1 VTTLYTGN
9 AGAAIARAPP
19 SILLSVDADDLNS
32 ELLNRPL
39 ATLAD
44 VVAFL
49 QFYTALLGISRP
61 NNDTLVVNGLG
72 DAGPALQTAG
82 PSTATTYKLVHE
94 MAGFDA
100 IRRRRYVG
108 LTAGTA
114 CIVDAVNALWNG
126 TAWVRDTDQADAVLW
141 RVGGGQTQFQVWKMG
156 QSGWDGSIVLG
167 REQGGAGTITL
178 HDGAIVFTGTSIGG
192 WGSSNPTTG
201 TAAPNRLLA
210 KNICKAWGS
219 IQLGS
224 PPKWLDG
231 FNVQDAITAPN
242 STTLQVNF
250 VSPMTFAAYAVATNI
265 VRVTATDLRF
275 VDVLNKTQT
284 GFQLRML
291 DGTGAALPVAT
302 AGLTPQMDFIVFGQ
316 QST

>member
-1 VTTLYTGN
+1 MTTPYTGS
-9 AGAAIARAPP
+9 AGAVAAHRMPTIPI
-19 SILLSVDADDLNS
+19 SIDGDDLNAA
-32 ELLNRPL
+32 LLNTPL
-39 ATLAD
+39 TTLAD

-49 QFYTALLGISRP
+49 QFYAALLGTSRP
-61 NNDTLVVNGLG
+61 NNDTLVVNGVG

-82 PSTATTYKLVHE
+82 PSSATTYKLVHE

-100 IRRRRYVG
+100 VRRRRYVG

-141 RVGGGQTQFQVWKMG
+141 QVGGGQTRFQVWKVG
-156 QSGWDGSIVLG
+156 QSGWDASIVMG

-178 HDGAIVFTGTSIGG
+178 HDGAIIFSGTSIGG
-192 WGSSNPTTG
+192 WGSSNPVTG
-201 TAAPNRLLA
+201 VAAPNRLLA

-250 VSPMTFAAYAVATNI
+250 VSPMTFATYAVATNI

-275 VDVLNKTQT
+275 VDVANKTQT

-291 DGTGAALPVAT
+291 DGTGAALPVAI
-302 AGLTPQMDFIVFGQ
+302 AGLTPQIDFIVFGQ

>member
-1 VTTLYTGN
+1 MTTPYAGN
-9 AGAAIARAPP
+9 AGGVTARAAPTIP
-19 SILLSVDADDLNS
+19 ISIDADDLNAA
-32 ELLNRPL
+32 LLNTPL
-39 ATLAD
+39 TTLAD
-44 VVAFL
+44 VAAFL
-49 QFYTALLGISRP
+49 QAYAALLGTSRP
-61 NNDTLVVNGLG
+61 NNDTVVVNGVG

-114 CIVDAVNALWNG
+114 CIVDTVNAYWNG
-126 TAWVRDTDQADAVLW
+126 TAFVRDTDQADAVLW
-141 RVGGGQTQFQVWKMG
+141 RVGGGQTQFQAWRVG
-156 QSGWDGSIVLG
+156 ESGWDGNIVLG
-167 REQGGAGTITL
+167 SEQGGGGTITL
-178 HDGAIVFTGTSIGG
+178 QNGAIVFSKTAIGG

-201 TAAPNRLLA
+201 VAVSNRLLA

-224 PPKWLDG
+224 PPKWIDG
-231 FNVQDAITAPN
+231 FNVHDAITAPN
-242 STTLQVNF
+242 STTLQVDF
-250 VSPMTFAAYAVATNI
+250 VSSMSNAGYALATNI

-275 VDVLNKTQT
+275 VDIASKTRT

-291 DGTGAALPVAT
+291 DGTGAVLPVAT
-302 AGLTPQMDFIVFGQ
+302 AGLTPQIDFIVFGQ